1 MDKAEKLTMTFNEKK
16 IAQASRKRLLLIDD
30 DPVVSEILLMR
41 ISRSCP
47 MVEASAISDPV
58 AAPGYDIYVIDINF
72 GGKQEG
78 VRLAE
83 AICTASPA
91 SAVFMLS
98 SFLEVPVLKRVM
110 GVQCRGAFDKR
121 EPEDISALMRAISEI
136 ASLEA
141 PADFVQKRGRGLLG
155 DMAALIREWNRRI
168 SAEQS
173 RRADTA

>member
-1 MDKAEKLTMTFNEKK
+1 MNFDVKTPHA
-16 IAQASRKRLLLIDD
+16 ASRKRLLLIDD
-30 DPVVSEILLMR
+30 DPVVAEILLLR
-41 ISRSCP
+41 IQGSCP

-58 AAPGYDIYVIDINF
+58 APPGYDIYVVDINF

-83 AICTASPA
+83 AIAATSPGA
-91 SAVFMLS
+91 AVFMLS
-98 SFLEVPVLKRVM
+98 SYLEVPVLKRVM

-121 EPEDISALMRAISEI
+121 EPEDIAALMRAIAETVTQEVKDSPERK
-136 ASLEA
+136 A
-141 PADFVQKRGRGLLG
+141 RGRGLLG

-173 RRADTA
+173 RGADAA